1 MTRVKRGSVGRKY
14 HRKLIKSNS
23 GYRGSHSRLF
33 ETANQ
38 QNMRAKRYSYFDRR
52 KKKSNFKRIWIQRIN
67 GISKKNKIT
76 YSKIIQNFKKSKIL
90 LNKKILAKLAII
102 DQKIFTLLTTI

>member
-1 MTRVKRGSVGRKY
+1 MTRVKRGSIGRKY

-38 QNMRAKRYSYFDRR
+38 QNMRAGRYAYFDRR
-52 KKKSNFKRIWIQRIN
+52 KKKSDFRKIWIQRIN
-67 GISKKNKIT
+67 GISKRYNST
-76 YSKIIQNFKKSKIL
+76 YNRVMQNLKKSKIT
-90 LNKKILAKLAII
+90 LNKKILAKISIIDKNTFRNILAI
-102 DQKIFTLLTTI
+102 